1 MDNNQSWTELHQYM
15 SNLKMRPGVITS
27 LDQAEIP
34 TISTPKTD
42 DRYMRTKIF
51 INIPNTDLESI
62 KNVLE
67 KNIAKLT
74 LTSYRGQT
82 YTDVV
87 FRPVTQN
94 VLVKYGL
101 YKKPGF
107 DQAYNSYKKMSPNT
121 TESEFARA
129 RIGDNSPT
137 VFNYN
142 SQLVE
147 ARITTDNS
155 DSDFGFGYQFD
166 ETSVSVTRIVIQ
178 IFNPDLAPNLTKIK
192 EILQLFC

>member
-1 MDNNQSWTELHQYM
+1 MDNNDSRAELYRYL
-15 SNLKMRPGVITS
+15 SNLKMRSGISTS
-27 LDQAEIP
+27 LEQTELTTVFPIDDCYRR
-34 TISTPKTD
+34 TD
-42 DRYMRTKIF
+42 IF
-51 INIPNTDLESI
+51 INIPNKKLESI

-74 LTSYRGQT
+74 LTSYRGQI

-101 YKKPGF
+101 YKRPGF
-107 DQAYNSYKKMSPNT
+107 DQAYNSYKKMAPNT

-147 ARITTDNS
+147 ARIAADNS
-155 DSDFGFGYQFD
+155 DSDFGFGYKFD
-166 ETSVSVTRIVIQ
+166 EIPAALTRIVIQ
-178 IFNPDLAPNLTKIK
+178 IYNPDLAPNLEKIK